1 MFFRFL
7 CHLEHGF
14 VALVSC
20 WRDRTART
28 ASSTAVFRY
37 IMEHFGD
44 EVAKAVGWRQGQG
57 MAKERA
63 LIKSLNYILRSE
75 RERPV
80 YIIIL
85 RLTSSLCGFVTAC
98 ITLHCPSND
107 PSLQMNYLPLT
118 RGLPIGFV
126 SHETVGTPLIT

>member
-75 RERPV
+75 RERETSLHHHFAVDIKP
-80 YIIIL
+80 L
-85 RLTSSLCGFVTAC
+85 RLCNSLHYAA
-98 ITLHCPSND
+98 
-107 PSLQMNYLPLT
+107 LPKQ
-118 RGLPIGFV
+118 RSQFADELPASYQRFAHWFCL
-126 SHETVGTPLIT
+126 S